1 MNRSAGVIMHISSL
15 PGKFGIGTF
24 GKEAYKFVDFLSRT
38 GLTYWQILP
47 LGPTGYGDSPYQS
60 FSAFAGNPYFIDFDM
75 LNEEGILAKSD
86 YENEDF
92 GQDKESFIQYLF
104 FKQWHKLKGYA
115 NMQGIKIIGDMP
127 IYVAIDS
134 ADVWS
139 NPKNYLVDEDTLE
152 PKAVAGCPPD
162 AFSKTG
168 QLWGNPLYNWKAME
182 EDGFTWW
189 IRRVEESLKL
199 YDVLRIDHFR
209 GFESYWSVPYGE
221 KTAIN
226 GKWVKGP
233 AMKLF
238 EAIKNKLGK
247 VDIIAEDL
255 GYLTEEVIEFLKE
268 SDFPGMKVLQFAFD
282 AREESDYLPHNYINK
297 CIVYTGTHD
306 NDTFR
311 GWYEKTGAKE
321 DIEYC
326 KEYLVLNSNE
336 GYNWGFIR
344 GAWSSVGILAIAPM
358 QDFLNLGNES
368 RMNLPSTLG
377 ENWKW
382 RVKEDILNCDLADK
396 IYKYTKMYG
405 RCE

>member
-1 MNRSAGVIMHISSL
+1 
-15 PGKFGIGTF
+15 
-24 GKEAYKFVDFLSRT
+24 
-38 GLTYWQILP
+38 
-47 LGPTGYGDSPYQS
+47 
-60 FSAFAGNPYFIDFDM
+60 
-75 LNEEGILAKSD
+75 
-86 YENEDF
+86 
-92 GQDKESFIQYLF
+92 
-104 FKQWHKLKGYA
+104 
-115 NMQGIKIIGDMP
+115 
-127 IYVAIDS
+127 
-134 ADVWS
+134 
-139 NPKNYLVDEDTLE
+139 
-152 PKAVAGCPPD
+152 
-162 AFSKTG
+162 
-168 QLWGNPLYNWKAME
+168 
-182 EDGFTWW
+182 
-189 IRRVEESLKL
+189 
-199 YDVLRIDHFR
+199 
-209 GFESYWSVPYGE
+209 
-221 KTAIN
+221 
-226 GKWVKGP
+226 
-233 AMKLF
+233 
-238 EAIKNKLGK
+238 
-247 VDIIAEDL
+247 
-255 GYLTEEVIEFLKE
+255 
-268 SDFPGMKVLQFAFD
+268 MKVLQFAFD

-405 RCE
+405 RC